1 MKLCFDPLRFFMF
14 DQGKLRRVMKSY
26 ERVKKRYVTQ
36 VTKWL
41 HNFFTT
47 GLQRMYN
54 FITIKIKEVVFD
66 GEVPPLK
73 VAPPLH
79 DGVPPHKKTR
89 GYFGGPPHKSRGAF
103 SLNLSPPP

>member
-1 MKLCFDPLRFFMF
+1 MRLFFDPLRVFTF

-54 FITIKIKEVVFD
+54 FITIKIKEV
-66 GEVPPLK
+66 GAAPCPPVRLD
-73 VAPPLH
+73 P
-79 DGVPPHKKTR
+79 
-89 GYFGGPPHKSRGAF
+89 GPRTPQGAHH
-103 SLNLSPPP
+103 